1 MTDHFLW
8 RNVGLTSFLLL
19 LIGSTVVFAGQT
31 QKGSKIQFYGFL
43 RMDMAYDTSRMSD
56 TQIPVFVRS
65 EDPEVPQRCPRKSE
79 RIHPLHPYDSLR
91 FELER

>member
-1 MTDHFLW
+1 MTNHLW

-19 LIGSTVVFAGQT
+19 LIGSTVVFAGRPR
-31 QKGSKIQFYGFL
+31 GIRDSIYGFL

-65 EDPEVPQRCPRKSE
+65 EDPNAPVLPQKTRANSHSIPV
-79 RIHPLHPYDSLR
+79 
-91 FELER
+91 